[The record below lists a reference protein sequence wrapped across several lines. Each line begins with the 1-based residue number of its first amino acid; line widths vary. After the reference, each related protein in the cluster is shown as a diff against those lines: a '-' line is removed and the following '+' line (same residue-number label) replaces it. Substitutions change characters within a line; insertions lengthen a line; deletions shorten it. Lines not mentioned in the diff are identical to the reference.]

1 MVVQK
6 RHHTRIFPK
15 FTHDMDGKFG
25 NVISDTVVDTQIT
38 HPTEMDFYLCSHSSI
53 QDASRQTKYHRIW
66 DENYLTEDQLEQL
79 TFYLCFMFARCT
91 RAITYPARQCLHTMP
106 IWLHLEHGLILKTK
120 PSISIV

>member
-1 MVVQK
+1 
-6 RHHTRIFPK
+6 
-15 FTHDMDGKFG
+15 MDGKFG

-91 RAITYPARQCLHTMP
+91 RAITYPA
-106 IWLHLEHGLILKTK
+106 
-120 PSISIV
+120 PSGVTIIFITGAIIDVTHPPTYKYPVIFLYI